1 MLLCA
6 LIFYEGVGS
15 VIQNSAEYEI
25 HGEHND
31 EYSSEI
37 DEVYLQE
44 FDVGINIHIDDIAN
58 DNTKSIEY
66 NEEIMK
72 YIEINFI

>member
-1 MLLCA
+1 MEESG
-6 LIFYEGVGS
+6 Y

-25 HGEHND
+25 TAGKSD
-31 EYSSEI
+31 EYSGEI

-44 FDVGINIHIDDIAN
+44 FDVGINIHIDDVDN
-58 DNTKSIEY
+58 DSTKSIEY